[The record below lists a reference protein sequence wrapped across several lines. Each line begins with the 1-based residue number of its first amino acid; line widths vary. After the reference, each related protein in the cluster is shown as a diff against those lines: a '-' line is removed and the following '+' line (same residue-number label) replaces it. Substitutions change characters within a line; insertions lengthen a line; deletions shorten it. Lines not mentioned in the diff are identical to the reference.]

1 MFDEPEHLNVR
12 RIFVLFLFLPFCI
25 HSFAYSGDQAEPGGY
40 FNWITIWLSFFFGLL
55 FTILFRYLNK
65 YSKTIDQ
72 RSDAGLP
79 LSGWIMF
86 LGINLIARI
95 FIQAYFFWNAN
106 YFLKSTWIHLE
117 LLGGRHFQS
126 LFIFELFLSLF
137 ALAGT
142 GALIYWF
149 FGRRDIFPTM
159 FIYYASFYLVATSAL
174 LIIYHFIELPPEM
187 LSIRRDAYWQFFRI
201 AYTVVLMIFVWK
213 SDQVKQTFVYPPG

>member
-1 MFDEPEHLNVR
+1 MR
-12 RIFVLFLFLPFCI
+12 RILSPFLLLPFYI
-25 HSFAYSGDQAEPGGY
+25 NSFANSGTPAQPASY

-86 LGINLIARI
+86 LGINLVVRFI
-95 FIQAYFFWNAN
+95 IQAYFFWDAN
-106 YFLKSTWIHLE
+106 YFLKSTWIHLGQT
-117 LLGGRHFQS
+117 GGVKFHM
-126 LFIFELFLSLF
+126 LFIFEMFLSLF

-159 FIYYASFYLVATSAL
+159 FMYYVGLYLLSTFAL
-174 LIIYHFIELPPEM
+174 LILYHNMKLPVDM
-187 LSIRRDAYWQFFRI
+187 ISIRHDMFIRIFRI
-201 AYTVVLMIFVWK
+201 VYGTAWVIFVLK
-213 SDQVKQTFVYPPG
+213 SEQVKQTFVYPPN